1 MSMNQ
6 VASDL
11 YQAISESDERKVKP
25 YDTKAEVLRTEGNI
39 VWVKIPG
46 GVDETP
52 VQKTN
57 NANDGDQVMVRI
69 SGGRAWLL
77 GNETSPA
84 TDDTMAN
91 AATQLAEGAGNLAKV
106 ASDSAMAAQESA
118 RIAYNFAE
126 EAQVSADNAQTSA
139 NIANNSAVRA
149 INELGI
155 IEEVVD
161 VLNWISTHG
170 TYVLTDDD
178 VVDNSKYYFTLTGTP
193 VASPSGS
200 PAEAGLYEL
209 VDGTI
214 YVLSTDSEVD
224 PQKTYYKVTAS
235 VITNPSGNPSE
246 NEYYELSDI
255 KDGVSNYV
263 SSHLALTD
271 EGLYLQNSNAAGY
284 RLLISPTQGIILMGA
299 SGQLAKYGAN
309 ASIGDPN
316 SFHIEMSDNRLSFF
330 RDAVNEIAYMSG
342 DKLYITQSVV
352 LQQMDVGTPMVGGVG
367 GQWSWRI
374 QPDSNGANNLYLK
387 WLG

>member
-52 VQKTN
+52 VQRTN

-178 VVDNSKYYFTLTGTP
+178 VVDNSKYYFALTGTP

-200 PAEAGLYEL
+200 PAEIGLYEL

-235 VITNPSGNPSE
+235 AITNPGGNPSE

-284 RLLISPTQGIILMGA
+284 RLLISPTQGIVLMGA
-299 SGQLAKYGAN
+299 SGQLARYGTN